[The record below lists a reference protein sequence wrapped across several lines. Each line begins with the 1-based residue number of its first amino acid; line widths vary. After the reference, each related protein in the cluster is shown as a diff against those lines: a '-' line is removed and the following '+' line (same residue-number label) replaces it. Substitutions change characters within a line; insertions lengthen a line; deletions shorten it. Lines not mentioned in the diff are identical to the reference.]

1 MQLNEPELKKME
13 KFHLQGLRKILKWDT
28 TYINRENTNEKI
40 YAEVN
45 KQITEQLEEL
55 NNTRR
60 KEGKTKKKAK
70 KVITFSEFY
79 KKMKIKRIEKT
90 IVNKGAIHNI
100 TFEKNLI
107 PRIPPARKAGRPK
120 FKWHLWLLSF
130 VTI

>member
-1 MQLNEPELKKME
+1 M
-13 KFHLQGLRKILKWDT
+13 QGLRKILKWDT
-28 TYINRENTNEKI
+28 TYINRENTNEKK

-79 KKMKIKRIEKT
+79 KKMKIKE
-90 IVNKGAIHNI
+90 VQ
-100 TFEKNLI
+100 
-107 PRIPPARKAGRPK
+107 
-120 FKWHLWLLSF
+120 
-130 VTI
+130 V